1 MSIESNLSDSLEYT
15 REALVGK
22 WGRWIL
28 LIISSIIFP
37 LMYGYSLRIMRG
49 EKPAPELDNWVRLFI
64 DGILLFIIMIVYILP
79 VVLLALLGFGLYFIP
94 VSVQSGPAGAADPG
108 MGMMGVII
116 ALLVT
121 IAIAVGMVALALI
134 AQFGFIRFARTGR
147 FGEAFN
153 IGAIVKRIGSI
164 GWLSYFVAVV
174 IVSVVISI
182 VQFLLLLIPVL
193 GILLVFILTPAFTIF
208 YMRFIT
214 RVYDSVPST
223 A

>member
-37 LMYGYSLRIMRG
+37 LIYGYSLRIMRG
-49 EKPAPELDNWVRLFI
+49 EKPAPELENWGRLFI
-64 DGILLFIIMIVYILP
+64 DGILLFVIMIVYTIP
-79 VVLLALLGFGLYFIP
+79 MMLLALASLALYFVP
-94 VSVQSGPAGAADPG
+94 VSVQSGPAVAEAAG
-108 MGMMGVII
+108 SGMGVII
-116 ALLVT
+116 ALLV
-121 IAIAVGMVALALI
+121 AIVVAVAVIVLSLI
-134 AQFGFIRFARTGR
+134 AQFGAIRFARTGR

-153 IGAIVKRIGSI
+153 VGAIVRHIGSI
-164 GWLSYFVAVV
+164 GWLSYFIAVV
-174 IVSVVISI
+174 VVSI
-182 VQFLLLLIPVL
+182 VLGVVQFVLMLIPILGLLLLFVL
-193 GILLVFILTPAFTIF
+193 MPAFTIF

-214 RVYDSVPST
+214 QIYDSVPDT